1 MHGLCEQA
9 RTIHLVVV
17 VAVTCA
23 GFPVEAIGEVATD
36 TDVEVVGVFVIQ
48 GAGCFVAAQLLRS
61 EDALQRHQV
70 LQVGIPEVLG
80 GCTGTGLVE
89 AVARRRPELGTRA
102 GLGLGGVVV
111 DAGEA
116 LGGIGEVEGA
126 VP

>member
-102 GLGLGGVVV
+102 GLGLGG
-111 DAGEA
+111 AE
-116 LGGIGEVEGA
+116 
-126 VP
+126 